1 MTMLGSHEGEII
13 ALKGEIR
20 KLKERVAAAE
30 EANAELAAMLQH
42 HLGPRPGMSDLV
54 KRVALGLENPF
65 NSTSSKISAIRILR
79 EECGLGLVE
88 AKERI
93 ETWLFT
99 LEAAEMRNAG
109 KKQP

>member
-1 MTMLGSHEGEII
+1 MTMLGSHEAEIL
-13 ALKGEIR
+13 ALKEEIR
-20 KLKERVAAAE
+20 KLKKRVGDAEAANVQLAAE
-30 EANAELAAMLQH
+30 LQN
-42 HLGPRPGMSDLV
+42 HLGPRPGMSHLV